1 MEIDDLFQKYM
12 IQDRAEVQQR
22 MWPVIKASLLKSP
35 TEFLMKLAIDLEAD
49 PSIKNTLYWPLETM
63 KMIFEEEHVTILKD
77 LLPHSAETLKTIIL
91 TLLW

>member
-22 MWPVIKASLLKSP
+22 MWPVIKAILLKSP

-91 TLLW
+91 TLL